1 MVAFDVPSR
10 AAASVYDKRKV
21 YSCPPLQY
29 VTTLHAMHRRVYLG
43 QGRMQSHLGYMSPFD
58 RAARAG
64 RLTGERS
71 GTLGFVTEHLC
82 VTGS

>member
-21 YSCPPLQY
+21 YPCLPLQY

-43 QGRMQSHLGYMSPFD
+43 RGRMQSHQG
-58 RAARAG
+58 
-64 RLTGERS
+64 
-71 GTLGFVTEHLC
+71 
-82 VTGS
+82 